1 MVDGRYRIIAALG
14 QGATATVYRAHDESL
29 GRDVALKVFL
39 PRLETSDDMQRYHAE
54 VRLAATFNHPVL
66 VTLHDAGIA
75 AGTASQAR
83 PYLAMELVD
92 GPNLHTR
99 LRLGPFAAADVARIG
114 SDLADALAY
123 IHGRGVIH
131 RDLKPANILLAGQPA
146 GAVRT
151 KLADFGVA
159 RVLEG
164 TRLTSTG
171 ATIGTAAYLSPE
183 QASGSALGPPSDIY
197 SLGLVLLECLTQR
210 LEYPGGAAE
219 SAVARLHRQPVIPPE
234 LGSGW
239 TALLASM
246 TSLDPAERPR
256 AGAVRA
262 ELAALAEA
270 GTATAVLPARPG
282 LPATTAAT
290 AVLPTRP
297 GLPAVAATA
306 TAVLPA
312 RPDRPPFGGTEPDPT
327 LSLGPAGG
335 GRTADT
341 VHDGPASPETPR
353 PRERTPRISLRNAI
367 RNRWMAAVLA
377 IVAISAVLAAWALVS
392 APAQQ
397 TPAPPAYPAVSGTLG
412 GHLNELQKAVA
423 P

>member
-1 MVDGRYRIIAALG
+1 MPESTAGCTEPAMVDGRYRIIAALG

-197 SLGLVLLECLTQR
+197 SLGLVLLECLTRR
-210 LEYPGGAAE
+210 LEYPGGSAE

-234 LGSGW
+234 LGRRW
-239 TALLASM
+239 TAILASM
-246 TSLDPAERPR
+246 TSRDPAARPP

-270 GTATAVLPARPG
+270 GPATVVLPAGLPAAAAVATAVLPARPG
-282 LPATTAAT
+282 
-290 AVLPTRP
+290 
-297 GLPAVAATA
+297 
-306 TAVLPA
+306 
-312 RPDRPPFGGTEPDPT
+312 RPPFGGAEPDPT
-327 LSLGPAGG
+327 LSLAPASGG
-335 GRTADT
+335 GGTADT
-341 VHDGPASPETPR
+341 VHDGPAWPETPS
-353 PRERTPRISLRNAI
+353 PRERTPRPALRHAV
-367 RNRWMAAVLA
+367 RNRWMVAVLA
-377 IVAISAVLAAWALVS
+377 VVAISAVLAAWALVS